1 MVKSLVNRIYLKQK
15 LFGFKMHQ
23 RKSINENIDAFTNLV
38 LDVKSLGVKIEDE
51 DQAMIL
57 FTLLP
62 KVFDQLRDTLKYS
75 KDSLSLQGVLN
86 AIHAKEID
94 LRIEGIDTT
103 SGEGLVVY
111 LRQRGTTTKQE
122 IMANPGQSQIL

>member
-62 KVFDQLRDTLKYS
+62 KVFDWLRDTLKYS

-94 LRIEGIDTT
+94 LRTEGIDTT

-111 LRQRGTTTKQE
+111 LRQRGTTTK
-122 IMANPGQSQIL
+122 